1 MKYKLVSELIGNQW
15 KEMQDH
21 ETDTIF
27 QQYNPL
33 QGFAQA

>member
-1 MKYKLVSELIGNQW
+1 MKYKLVSELIGNQL

-27 QQYNPL
+27 ST
-33 QGFAQA
+33 F

>member
-1 MKYKLVSELIGNQW
+1 MKYELVSEMIGNQW

-27 QQYNPL
+27 STV
-33 QGFAQA
+33 